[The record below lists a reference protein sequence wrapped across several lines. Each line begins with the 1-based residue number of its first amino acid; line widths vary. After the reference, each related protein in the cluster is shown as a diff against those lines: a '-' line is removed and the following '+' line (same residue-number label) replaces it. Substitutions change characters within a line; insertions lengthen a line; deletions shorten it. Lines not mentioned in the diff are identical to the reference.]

1 MAKYYFQIE
10 KIKIRQGKNGFTPEF
25 EPVGKPSKTYST
37 INDVRLAARK
47 YLIEH
52 DLNLRYT
59 KMSATIIKD
68 GKEIDSLTY
77 EGGEVE
83 SSGYNKRVNDVGK
96 LVPRLKW
103 Y

>member
-1 MAKYYFQIE
+1 M
-10 KIKIRQGKNGFTPEF
+10 
-25 EPVGKPSKTYST
+25 
-37 INDVRLAARK
+37 RLAARK

-52 DLNLRYT
+52 NLNLRYY
-59 KMSATIIKD
+59 KKIATIFKD

-83 SSGYNKRVNDVGK
+83 SSEYNKRVNETGK

>member
-10 KIKIRQGKNGFTPEF
+10 KIKIRQGKNGFTTDF
-25 EPVGKPSKTYST
+25 EPVGKPSKNYST
-37 INDVRLAARK
+37 INDVRSAARK

-52 DLNLRYT
+52 NLNLRYT
-59 KMSATIIKD
+59 KMSATILKD
-68 GKEIDSLTY
+68 GKVVDSLTY

-83 SSGYNKRVNDVGK
+83 SSGYNKRVNETGK

>member
-1 MAKYYFQIE
+1 MAKYHFQIE
-10 KIKIRQGKNGFTPEF
+10 KIKIRQGKNGITHDF
-25 EPVGKPSKTYST
+25 EPVGKPSKTYSA
-37 INDVRLAARK
+37 IDDVRSAARK

-52 DLNLRYT
+52 NLNLRYY
-59 KMSATIIKD
+59 KKIATIFKD

-83 SSGYNKRVNDVGK
+83 SSEYNKRVNDVGK

>member
-1 MAKYYFQIE
+1 MAKYQFQIE
-10 KIKIRQGKNGFTPEF
+10 KIKIKQGKNGVTHEF
-25 EPVGKPSKTYST
+25 EPIGKPSKTYSA
-37 INDVRLAARK
+37 IDDVRLAARK

-52 DLNLRYT
+52 NLNLRYY
-59 KMSATIIKD
+59 KMIATIFKD

-77 EGGEVE
+77 EGREVE
-83 SSGYNKRVNDVGK
+83 SSEYNKRVNDVGK

>member
-1 MAKYYFQIE
+1 MAKYQFQIE
-10 KIKIRQGKNGFTPEF
+10 KIKIKQGKNGVTHEF
-25 EPVGKPSKTYST
+25 EPISKPSKTYSA
-37 INDVRLAARK
+37 IDDVRLAARK

-52 DLNLRYT
+52 NLNLRYY
-59 KMSATIIKD
+59 KMIATIFKD

-83 SSGYNKRVNDVGK
+83 SSEYNKRVNDVGK

>member
-25 EPVGKPSKTYST
+25 EPVGKPSKTYSAV
-37 INDVRLAARK
+37 NDVRLAARK

-68 GKEIDSLTY
+68 GKVIDSLTY

-83 SSGYNKRVNDVGK
+83 SSGYNKRVNEVGK